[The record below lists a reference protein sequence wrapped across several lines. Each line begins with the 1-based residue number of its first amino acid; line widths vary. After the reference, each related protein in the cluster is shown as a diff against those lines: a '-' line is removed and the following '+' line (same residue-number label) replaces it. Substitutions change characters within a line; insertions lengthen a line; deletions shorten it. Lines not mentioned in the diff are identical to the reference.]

1 MKRILFSLVAVLT
14 LSAFVATNVVA
25 REKAKAAAAIGQ
37 PAPAW
42 TLQDQNGKSHNLSD
56 FAGKIVVLEWFNNEC
71 PYVVKHYK
79 EGHMNALAKKYES
92 KGVVWLAINTTKG
105 KTNADNLAI
114 AGEWKIDRPIL
125 NDASGTV
132 GKEYGARTTPHMYII
147 GKDGTLVYAGAI
159 DSDTSADTSAVS
171 GATNYVAA
179 ALDELLAGKPVS
191 KAETKSYGCSV
202 KYAK

>member
-1 MKRILFSLVAVLT
+1 MKRVLFSLVAILT
-14 LSAFVATNVVA
+14 LSAFVVTSVTAK
-25 REKAKAAAAIGQ
+25 EKAAAKAAIGS

-42 TLQDQNGKSHNLSD
+42 TLQDQDGKSHNLSD

-79 EGHMNALAKKYES
+79 EGHMNALAKKYEAQ
-92 KGVVWLAINTTKG
+92 GVVWLAVNTTKG
-105 KTNADNLAI
+105 KSNDDNKKI
-114 AGEWKIDRPIL
+114 AGEWKIERPIL

-132 GKEYGARTTPHMYII
+132 GTAYGARTTPHMYII
-147 GKDGTLVYAGAI
+147 NKDGILVYAGAI
-159 DSDTSADTSAVS
+159 DSDRSADTSAVS

-191 KAETKSYGCSV
+191 KAETNPYGCSV